1 MAGDEMNH
9 GSATIGLETRPAGRP
24 GSKRAF
30 ARHFGEMLV
39 AMFLGMGVFAGLA
52 TLAFAAAGGSY
63 SDLPGGVRV
72 MLMGIYMTIPMVAW
86 MAYRG
91 HAAARNV
98 EMAMSM
104 IAPSAAAAALAFG
117 GALGTGAALAV
128 QHAVMVPAMLAVMLW
143 RYAEY
148 ARPHGRGA

>member
-1 MAGDEMNH
+1 MNH
-9 GSATIGLETRPAGRP
+9 GSATLTLDSGLPRRS

-30 ARHFGEMLV
+30 ARHFGEMLL
-39 AMFLGMGVFAGLA
+39 AMFLGMGVFGGLVA
-52 TLAFAAAGGSY
+52 LGFALAGGSS

-72 MLMGIYMTIPMVAW
+72 MLMGVYMTVPMVGW

-104 IAPSAAAAALAFG
+104 MVPTAGAAALAWAG
-117 GALGTGAALAV
+117 VLATGAALGV
-128 QHAVMVPAMLAVMLW
+128 QHVVMVPAMLAVMLW
-143 RYAEY
+143 RYDHY
-148 ARPHGRGA
+148 ARPHAKED

>member
-1 MAGDEMNH
+1 
-9 GSATIGLETRPAGRP
+9 
-24 GSKRAF
+24 
-30 ARHFGEMLV
+30 
-39 AMFLGMGVFAGLA
+39 MGV
-52 TLAFAAAGGSY
+52 
-63 SDLPGGVRV
+63 
-72 MLMGIYMTIPMVAW
+72 YMTLPMVAW

-117 GALGTGAALAV
+117 GALSTGAALAV